1 MYDITSPFC
10 TICGSV
16 PKMDYTPMT
25 VRPLHTADACAEH
38 SSPHTTLLCVFYSR
52 PCPQMD
58 IWADR
63 GSSKECEMVIIGD
76 AGGLIHLHRI
86 QPNNK
91 QDSLQV
97 RCHPCMH
104 RHCLL

>member
-16 PKMDYTPMT
+16 PKMDYTAMT
-25 VRPLHTADACAEH
+25 MA
-38 SSPHTTLLCVFYSR
+38 
-52 PCPQMD
+52 

-63 GSSKECEMVIIGD
+63 GARDCELVIIGD

-86 QPNNK
+86 QPNK

-97 RCHPCMH
+97 R
-104 RHCLL
+104 